1 MSHGGLKA
9 KRKIRRRIAT
19 LFIPRNCVYRVITHV
34 FVELSNN
41 YHSMM
46 KSFDGSR
53 CVAHGA
59 ASWRTLLFRAAWRTA
74 ARLAAWRTLT
84 LRASRHARF
93 ACARLLVAPRAVR
106 ANNDEMPATS
116 GERWAANDARQATNG
131 EWESGKRRSI
141 VINSLSYRASVS
153 RGGLKAK
160 RKILRRDA
168 TFLFHAFVCIV

>member
-53 CVAHGA
+53 CMTHGA

-93 ACARLLVAPRAVR
+93 ACAHILITTRAIKT
-106 ANNDEMPATS
+106 NNNEIRTTS
-116 GERWAANDARQATNG
+116 GERWAASDERQTTNG
-131 EWESGKRRSI
+131 EWRSGKRRSI
-141 VINSLSYRASVS
+141 IIN
-153 RGGLKAK
+153 
-160 RKILRRDA
+160 
-168 TFLFHAFVCIV
+168 

>member
-19 LFIPRNCVYRVITHV
+19 LFSPRNCVYRVITYV

-53 CVAHGA
+53 CMTHGA

-84 LRASRHARF
+84 LRASRHACF

-106 ANNDEMPATS
+106 ANNDEMPAAS
-116 GERWAANDARQATNG
+116 DGRQTTRGKRQTA
-131 EWESGKRRSI
+131 SGKA
-141 VINSLSYRASVS
+141 ASDEAS
-153 RGGLKAK
+153 
-160 RKILRRDA
+160 
-168 TFLFHAFVCIV
+168 